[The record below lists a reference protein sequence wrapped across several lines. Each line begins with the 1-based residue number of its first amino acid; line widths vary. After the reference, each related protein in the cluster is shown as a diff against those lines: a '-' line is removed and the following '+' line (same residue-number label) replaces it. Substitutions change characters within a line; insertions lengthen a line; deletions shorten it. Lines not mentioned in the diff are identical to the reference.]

1 MYQNLNAYRASQL
14 SSLEIVDILKSNTSF
29 GLSQEEAKRRI
40 NYSGYNEFDVK
51 EKESLTSKYLEQFK
65 NPLIMLLLGSAIV
78 SILMKQYDDAV
89 SITIAVI
96 IVVTVGFIQE
106 YKSEKTLEKLNKLVP
121 PQARVIREG
130 MEVCFLARE
139 LVPGDI
145 VVLSLGDRV
154 PADVRIIEATELHID
169 ESSFTGE
176 NEPKCKHI
184 FPIDTDMSKSIGHLD
199 NIGFM
204 GTLVKQGHGKGI
216 VIATGSNSQ
225 FGEVFKMMQNEESP
239 KTPLQ
244 NSMDILGKTL
254 SFYSFVFIGIIFLI
268 GLIQGRNALDM
279 FQIGV
284 SLCVSSIP
292 EGLPI
297 VVAVTLAIGVIR
309 MANRNA
315 VIKKLS
321 AVESLGCV
329 TVICSDKTGTL
340 TKNEMTAT
348 IVFSADGIRA
358 DVSGIGFDWKD
369 GEVKVGMEKVW
380 EYSHPS
386 ISKVIEIGT
395 VCNNATI
402 MKDQI
407 LGQPTEGALIVLS
420 IKSHL
425 DGTKN
430 NYLRIHED
438 PFSSEKKIMTVHVKS
453 LNDGEEIIMMKGAV
467 EEVLERCNTF
477 LQNGQVPIGL
487 SDEKSSEIISLGK
500 GLGSSGLRVIGMAFG
515 NHLGNLCFAGM
526 VGILDPPRE
535 GVDEAIAVV
544 QDSGVS
550 VKMVTGDAVEIAC
563 NIGGRLGIYKS
574 GDGIMS
580 GPQIDKL
587 SDTELESCIRNV
599 SIFYRTC
606 PKHKLRIV
614 KAFQALGEIVA
625 MTGDGVNDAV
635 ALKKSDI
642 GISMGKTG
650 TDVCKEASDM
660 VLLDDNFLTIRAA
673 IEEGKGVYHNITN
686 FVKFQ
691 LSTSVAAL
699 SLIAISTILHLENPL
714 NPLQILLINII
725 MDGPPALSLGVEPVD
740 SDIIKQKPR
749 NVKEPLLN
757 KDLIINVLI
766 SASIIVIGTMGVFYI
781 EMAADNIVTARDTT
795 MTFTCFVFFDMWN
808 ALSCRSSR
816 KMIWEINLCQNL
828 SFTLAVCG
836 SVASI
841 LAIVYVPLLQKV
853 FLTEA
858 LNITDILFLA
868 IMTSSVFIVNEIKKF
883 FDIKKRKNGG
893 YNYIVSENKIF

>member
-14 SSLEIVDILKSNTSF
+14 SHIEIVDILKSNSIH
-29 GLSQEEAKRRI
+29 GISQEEAKRRI

-51 EKESLTSKYLEQFK
+51 EEESLASKYLEQFK
-65 NPLIMLLLGSAIV
+65 NPLIILLFGSAIV
-78 SILMKQYDDAV
+78 SILMKQYDDAI

-121 PQARVIREG
+121 PQARAIRNG
-130 MEVCFLARE
+130 VEVSFLARE

-145 VVLSLGDRV
+145 VVLSLGDRI
-154 PADVRIIEATELHID
+154 PADVRIIEATELAID

-176 NEPKCKHI
+176 NEPKNKHI
-184 FPIDTDMSKSIGHLD
+184 LPMDIDMSRSIGHLD

-204 GTLVKQGHGKGI
+204 GTLVRQGHGKGI

-225 FGEVFKMMQNEESP
+225 FGEVFKMMQCEESP

-244 NSMDILGKTL
+244 NSMDTLGKTL
-254 SFYSFVFIGIIFLI
+254 SLYSFGVIGVIFLI
-268 GLIQGRNALDM
+268 GLIQGRNVLDM

-284 SLCVSSIP
+284 SLAVAAIP

-315 VIKKLS
+315 VVKKLS
-321 AVESLGCV
+321 AVETLGCV

-348 IVFSADGIRA
+348 ILFGSDGTRA
-358 DVSGIGFDWKD
+358 DVSGIGYDWSEGD
-369 GEVKVGMEKVW
+369 VKVGIDKVSG
-380 EYSHPS
+380 YSHPS

-395 VCNNATI
+395 VCNNAII
-402 MKDQI
+402 MNNQV
-407 LGQPTEGALIVLS
+407 LGQPTEGALMVLAM
-420 IKSHL
+420 KSHL
-425 DGTKN
+425 EESKN
-430 NYLRIHED
+430 WYIRISED
-438 PFSSEKKIMTVHVKS
+438 PFSSEKKIMSVEVRPANGGNKF
-453 LNDGEEIIMMKGAV
+453 IMMKGAV

-477 LQNGQVPIGL
+477 LQNGQIPIGL
-487 SDEKSSEIISLGK
+487 SESKINEIISLGK
-500 GLGSSGLRVIGMAFG
+500 GLGNNGLRVIGMATG
-515 NHLGNLCFAGM
+515 SHLGNLSFAGL

-535 GVDEAIAVV
+535 GVKEAIEIVK
-544 QDSGVS
+544 DSGVS

-563 NIGGRLGIYKS
+563 TIGTKLGIYKN
-574 GDGIMS
+574 GDGTMS

-587 SDTELESCIRNV
+587 SDTDFESCIRNV
-599 SIFYRTC
+599 SVFYRTC

-614 KAFQALGEIVA
+614 KALQALGEVVA

-699 SLIAISTILHLENPL
+699 SLIAISTIFHLENPL

-740 SDIIKQKPR
+740 NDIIKQKPR
-749 NVKEPLLN
+749 DVKEPLLN
-757 KDLIINVLI
+757 KDLIINILL
-766 SASIIVIGTMGVFYI
+766 SASIIVIGTMTVFYM

-816 KMIWEINLCQNL
+816 KMIWEINLCRNL

-836 SVASI
+836 SVACV
-841 LAIVYVPLLQKV
+841 LAIVYVPLLQKM
-853 FLTEA
+853 FLTES
-858 LNITDILFLA
+858 LSIIG
-868 IMTSSVFIVNEIKKF
+868 K
-883 FDIKKRKNGG
+883 
-893 YNYIVSENKIF
+893 

>member
-1 MYQNLNAYRASQL
+1 
-14 SSLEIVDILKSNTSF
+14 
-29 GLSQEEAKRRI
+29 
-40 NYSGYNEFDVK
+40 
-51 EKESLTSKYLEQFK
+51 
-65 NPLIMLLLGSAIV
+65 
-78 SILMKQYDDAV
+78 MKQYDDAI

-121 PQARVIREG
+121 PQARVIRDG
-130 MEVCFLARE
+130 TEVCFLARE

-145 VVLSLGDRV
+145 VVLALGDRV

-184 FPIDTDMSKSIGHLD
+184 FPIEVEMSRSIGHLD

-244 NSMDILGKTL
+244 NSMDALGKTL
-254 SFYSFVFIGIIFLI
+254 SFYSFGVIGVIFLI

-284 SLCVSSIP
+284 SLSVAAIP

-309 MANRNA
+309 MANRSA

-321 AVESLGCV
+321 AVECLGCV
-329 TVICSDKTGTL
+329 TVVCSDKTGTL

-348 IVFSADGIRA
+348 IIFGADGTRA
-358 DVSGIGFDWKD
+358 DVNGIGFDWKNGD
-369 GEVKVGMEKVW
+369 VRVGMEKVTG
-380 EYSHPS
+380 YSHPS

-395 VCNNATI
+395 VCNNAII
-402 MKDQI
+402 MKDQV
-407 LGQPTEGALIVLS
+407 LGQPTEGALMVLA

-425 DGTKN
+425 EDIKN
-430 NYLRIHED
+430 NYVRINEN
-438 PFSSEKKIMTVHVKS
+438 PFSSEKKIMSVEVQP
-453 LNDGEEIIMMKGAV
+453 LNGTEKIIMMKGAV
-467 EEVLERCNTF
+467 EEVIERCNTF
-477 LQNGQVPIGL
+477 LQNGKTPIGL
-487 SDEKSSEIISLGK
+487 SDGKINEIIALGK
-500 GLGSSGLRVIGMAFG
+500 GLGSSGLRVIGMAYG
-515 NHLGNLCFAGM
+515 SHLGNLCFAGM

-535 GVDEAIAVV
+535 GVEEAISVIK
-544 QDSGVS
+544 DSGVA
-550 VKMVTGDAVEIAC
+550 VKMITGDALEIAC
-563 NIGGRLGIYKS
+563 TIGTKLGIYKN

-580 GPQIDKL
+580 GPQIDTL
-587 SDTELESCIRNV
+587 SDTELESCIKNISV
-599 SIFYRTC
+599 FYRTC

-614 KAFQALGEIVA
+614 KAFQALGEVVA

-699 SLIAISTILHLENPL
+699 SLIAISTLFHLENPL

-740 SDIIKQKPR
+740 SDIIRQKPR

-757 KDLIINVLI
+757 KNLIINILL
-766 SASIIVIGTMGVFYI
+766 SASIIIIGTMSVFYM

-816 KMIWEINLCQNL
+816 KMIWEINLFQNL

-841 LAIVYVPLLQKV
+841 LAIVYVPFLQRI
-853 FLTEA
+853 FITEA
-858 LNITDILFLA
+858 LSITDLLFLA
-868 IMTSSVFIVNEIKKF
+868 AMTSTVFVVNEIKKY
-883 FDIKKRKNGG
+883 FDIRKRKNGG
-893 YNYIVSENKIF
+893 YNYIVSENKVF